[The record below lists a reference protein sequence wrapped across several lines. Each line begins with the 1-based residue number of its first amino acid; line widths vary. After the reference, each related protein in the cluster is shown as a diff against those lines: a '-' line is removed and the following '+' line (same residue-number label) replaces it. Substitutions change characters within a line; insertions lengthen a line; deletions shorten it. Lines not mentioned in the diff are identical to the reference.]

1 MISFTACL
9 KSVST
14 RDYNYSLIVTGK
26 RHHGMEHPFP
36 YAECV
41 TNYPHFAKVVIY
53 VHGLYCGLLWRY
65 STMHLFFF
73 LFPNVLVSNTR
84 QELPGKDLVFV
95 LIRPTNN
102 LSEAAT
108 VFLIHLSAK
117 SVLALTSMAH
127 V

>member
-1 MISFTACL
+1 MVLSGGEAP
-9 KSVST
+9 
-14 RDYNYSLIVTGK
+14 YS
-26 RHHGMEHPFP
+26 
-36 YAECV
+36 
-41 TNYPHFAKVVIY
+41 
-53 VHGLYCGLLWRY
+53 
-65 STMHLFFF
+65 FF

-95 LIRPTNN
+95 LIRPSIN

-117 SVLALTSMAH
+117 SALALTSMAH